1 MKECKIP
8 TLQIKL
14 AMALMETTKAIKIM
28 EATKTIVATKMVKT
42 IATIATDVVAN
53 KWSNTDVVA
62 TTSTKENI
70 EKKTTVASANAF
82 VNFLEIGIFKKR

>member
-28 EATKTIVATKMVKT
+28 VATKMVKT
-42 IATIATDVVAN
+42 IATIATEVVAN
-53 KWSNTDVVA
+53 K
-62 TTSTKENI
+62 
-70 EKKTTVASANAF
+70 
-82 VNFLEIGIFKKR
+82 